1 MYLSFVLRW
10 IEQMIATRKLRK
22 PSLYSSVCIAERYRI
37 KAQLNKEFEISLCFV
52 SCKNVTFKNT
62 PLSNNIKMMK

>member
-22 PSLYSSVCIAERYRI
+22 PSLYSSFCIAERCRI
-37 KAQLNKEFEISLCFV
+37 KAQLNKEFEVSLCFV

>member
-10 IEQMIATRKLRK
+10 IKQMIATRKLRK
-22 PSLYSSVCIAERYRI
+22 PSLYSSFCIAERCRI
-37 KAQLNKEFEISLCFV
+37 KAQLNKEFEVSFMLCFLQK
-52 SCKNVTFKNT
+52 CDLDT